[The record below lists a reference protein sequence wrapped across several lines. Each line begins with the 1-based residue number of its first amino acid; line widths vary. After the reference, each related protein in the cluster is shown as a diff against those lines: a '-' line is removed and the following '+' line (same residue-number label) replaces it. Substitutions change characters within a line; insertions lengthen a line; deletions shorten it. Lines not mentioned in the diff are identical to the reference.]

1 MTAWLGRAARGF
13 CSFTGLDY
21 VPYLT
26 VRHFADEAAS
36 AFPAAGQ
43 TDGLLGEVRDENT
56 VEDELAFSMD
66 LLDHEEQRRD
76 SMERKAFTLL
86 GTTGVATAFV
96 VGFAGLMLDGSK
108 LGVGVFMGCVAVLY
122 FVIVSA
128 LLLTILLAL
137 RVVEVGT
144 YRFAYPGVDEVRHLG
159 EVPLI
164 VAKRERAGTVLRCFE
179 RNHAVVNGKANYLI
193 GAQVWFRNAM
203 VLLFLLATLLAGR
216 AVLGNGPAPGTSTLR
231 GRGAIPAPTEE
242 GPGPQ
247 QPPCPADRRGA
258 FGPAVG
264 PRPTIAPPRSYPTD
278 PPSTPHRKS

>member
-1 MTAWLGRAARGF
+1 MIPWSGRRSR
-13 CSFTGLDY
+13 CSG
-21 VPYLT
+21 
-26 VRHFADEAAS
+26 
-36 AFPAAGQ
+36 
-43 TDGLLGEVRDENT
+43 
-56 VEDELAFSMD
+56 
-66 LLDHEEQRRD
+66 RR
-76 SMERKAFTLL
+76 
-86 GTTGVATAFV
+86 VATAFV

-258 FGPAVG
+258 L
-264 PRPTIAPPRSYPTD
+264 APQLARD
-278 PPSTPHRKS
+278 PHRAAEKLSNRSPEYSSQEELTTTYQECAYREVLRPFIGGQRFKSSSTLGEECVEVNDR